1 MLFGHLTLNVLAH
14 ELMTVFVLAHE
25 LMTVFVYEVML
36 WLLFHIVE

>member
-1 MLFGHLTLNVLAH
+1 MWASLVLAH